1 MCLQHMNEIYKT
13 SNQNNVVTRNCSLK
27 HFQPLRTKS
36 LIHKCLSYLGLFM
49 WNGLP
54 DYVKLS
60 NNVNAFKHKEKKAS

>member
-1 MCLQHMNEIYKT
+1 MCLQYMNEIYKT

-49 WNGLP
+49 WNGL
-54 DYVKLS
+54 S
-60 NNVNAFKHKEKKAS
+60 NVNAFKHKEKKAS